1 VRTDLETDE
10 IPGDDMKT
18 RITTALLAI
27 IALAGAAGCGLD
39 GYKESQGNA
48 DAPIARTEK
57 DGWTVLASPDHF
69 PNIAFRCMGANGL
82 YNPKTSENDGAR
94 QLVVVANDPQ
104 CKGGAK

>member
-1 VRTDLETDE
+1 MNRLAV
-10 IPGDDMKT
+10 
-18 RITTALLAI
+18 LLAT
-27 IALAGAAGCGLD
+27 LLLTLTAAGCD
-39 GYKESQGNA
+39 QYKEAQGNA

-69 PNIAFRCMGANGL
+69 PNIAFRCMGANGI
-82 YNPKTSENDGAR
+82 YNPKTSEGDGAR